1 MNFEKSSNN
10 GEFCNHECN
19 VCVHKDDVYTACSN
33 IRKIRQEQF
42 NEPKVVDE
50 MEARGYGSKKN

>member
-19 VCVHKDDVYTACSN
+19 VCVHKDDVYTVCPN

-42 NEPKVVDE
+42 NEQKVVDE
-50 MEARGYGSKKN
+50 MEAKGYGSKKN